1 WKKGKDSKKP
11 KHVAHRHGAAR
22 PRSPR
27 TVGWFPPRSRAPVET
42 PRLRPTSPPRSR
54 VANQPSNGRIISA
67 SLEATPR
74 RKGQTALQLTAR
86 RTEALSANHS
96 STVLRTDG
104 VRPPFPT
111 MVVTGIPSANSGH
124 CSAIPGAV
132 AILWDLRRG
141 MERARHCSPYYS
153 ANSGRPDSTSSH
165 VWPRA
170 HLLLGR
176 RFGVATGPS
185 KRDAHHSQPESRTSP
200 LEGPG

>member
-1 WKKGKDSKKP
+1 M
-11 KHVAHRHGAAR
+11 AHRHGAAH

-27 TVGWFPPRSRAPVET
+27 TAGWFPPRSRAPVET

-54 VANQPSNGRIISA
+54 PSLGARDKQPCSS
-67 SLEATPR
+67 P
-74 RKGQTALQLTAR
+74 AR

-104 VRPPFPT
+104 VRLPFPT
-111 MVVTGIPSANSGH
+111 MAVTGVPSANSGH

-132 AILWDLRRG
+132 EILWDLQRG

-153 ANSGRPDSTSSH
+153 ANSSHPDSTSSH

-176 RFGVATGPS
+176 RSGVATGPS

-200 LEGPG
+200 LEGPGPPRVSRTS